1 MLWQFNAKLI
11 RTRSKLPTSGGSGS
25 GVGRDGDRGRG
36 WDAGGEHKARFP
48 VRRTIKAQDQHCKL
62 R

>member
-11 RTRSKLPTSGGSGS
+11 RTRSKLPTSGGSG
-25 GVGRDGDRGRG
+25 VGRDGDRDWG
-36 WDAGGEHKARFP
+36 WGAGGEHKARFP